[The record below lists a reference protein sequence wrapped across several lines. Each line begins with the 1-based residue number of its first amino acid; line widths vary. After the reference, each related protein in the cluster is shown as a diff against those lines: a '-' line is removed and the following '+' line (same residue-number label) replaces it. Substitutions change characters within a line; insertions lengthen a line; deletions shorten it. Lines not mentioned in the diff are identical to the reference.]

1 MASIKRCFTQALMTI
16 KSNNKGILMNT
27 AEDWFEVSY
36 DDLRDM
42 LSDAQLLNHL
52 GYNTRMN
59 RKMFLMSVSMG
70 M

>member
-1 MASIKRCFTQALMTI
+1 
-16 KSNNKGILMNT
+16 LMNT